1 MSAEKEDRI
10 RARAH
15 EIWEAQGHP
24 EGLADQ
30 HWQQAASEIDAL
42 DQDAPDA
49 ELPNPLATGAAAEE
63 LAKPRRRRKSAT
75 A

>member
-1 MSAEKEDRI
+1 MSDETEERI

-24 EGLADQ
+24 EGLAEE
-30 HWQQAASEIDAL
+30 HWTQAAEEIAAL
-42 DQDAPDA
+42 DSGDPDA
-49 ELPNPLATGAAAEE
+49 ELPNPLATGAAAEK
-63 LAKPRRRRKSAT
+63 LAKPKRRRKAAT

>member
-1 MSAEKEDRI
+1 MDDREDKI

-30 HWQQAASEIDAL
+30 HWQQAASEIDAR
-42 DQDAPDA
+42 DDGGPEA
-49 ELPNPLATGAAAEE
+49 ELPNPLATGAATEE
-63 LAKPRRRRKSAT
+63 LAKPRRRRKGAT